1 MYPLFETV
9 AIIEGKAQNLALHQA
24 RYERSLQQFYGKQDV
39 TVFQLAEIIEKH
51 TALLAQQDTTLY
63 RCRLD
68 YNAHHVQTYCV
79 PYQRKIYRTF
89 QPVVCDDIDYDL
101 KYAQR
106 EKLNQLLLQKGDCDE
121 IIIIKQGLVTD
132 CSIGNLIFKQGNQWV
147 TPDTPLLAGTQRQKL
162 LQENKIQTRRIYAE
176 DLATFS
182 EIRLINALNGL

>member
-68 YNAHHVQTYCV
+68 YNAHHVQTYCA